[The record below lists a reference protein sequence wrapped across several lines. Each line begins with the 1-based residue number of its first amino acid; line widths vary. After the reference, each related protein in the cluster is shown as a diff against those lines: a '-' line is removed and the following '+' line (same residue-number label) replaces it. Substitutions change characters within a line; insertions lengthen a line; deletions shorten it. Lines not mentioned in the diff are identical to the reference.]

1 MTKLQEFID
10 IANKEYDGHFTI
22 FKFTCD
28 WRCCFG
34 TIDDNMK
41 SYFMA
46 HGETMDETMDGCIKN
61 KVDIYKID
69 TSIKVH
75 DILSADL
82 ETRIHHGTKYLD
94 CIRPTEYNHYSKR
107 LYRFLAGYPDY
118 RFVQIFENAK
128 SVKDAIFTIDPMF
141 LFKGSS
147 SINGENELKKGEY
160 IEGYSLETV
169 ITPKKQFTKKK
180 IRIDSEHCVVKNISF
195 EFWEN
200 YILYGEDYFGKG
212 CISQ

>member
-1 MTKLQEFID
+1 
-10 IANKEYDGHFTI
+10 
-22 FKFTCD
+22 
-28 WRCCFG
+28 
-34 TIDDNMK
+34 
-41 SYFMA
+41 
-46 HGETMDETMDGCIKN
+46 
-61 KVDIYKID
+61 
-69 TSIKVH
+69 
-75 DILSADL
+75 
-82 ETRIHHGTKYLD
+82 
-94 CIRPTEYNHYSKR
+94 
-107 LYRFLAGYPDY
+107 
-118 RFVQIFENAK
+118 
-128 SVKDAIFTIDPMF
+128 MF

>member
-1 MTKLQEFID
+1 
-10 IANKEYDGHFTI
+10 
-22 FKFTCD
+22 
-28 WRCCFG
+28 
-34 TIDDNMK
+34 
-41 SYFMA
+41 MA
-46 HGETMDETMDGCIKN
+46 HGETMDEAMDGCIKK

-118 RFVQIFENAK
+118 RLVQIFENAK